1 MGGKKSDLFVGSVV
15 QEGLIVGTDVDLNL
29 VALRTANGADMEP
42 KPVGELLGQ
51 DIEFKAE
58 LLGDTAV
65 ALVMS
70 TFPGT
75 KLVQV

>member
-1 MGGKKSDLFVGSVV
+1 MGGKKNGIFEGSVV
-15 QEGLIVGTDVDLNL
+15 QEGMVVGTDVDLNL
-29 VALRTANGADMEP
+29 VALRAVNGADMEP

-51 DIEFKAE
+51 DIQFKPE

-70 TFPGT
+70 TFPGA